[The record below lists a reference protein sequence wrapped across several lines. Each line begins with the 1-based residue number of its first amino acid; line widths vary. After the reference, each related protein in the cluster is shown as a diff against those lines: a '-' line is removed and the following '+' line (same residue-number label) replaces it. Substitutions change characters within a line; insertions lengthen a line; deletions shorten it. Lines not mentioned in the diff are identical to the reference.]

1 MRRIAGILVM
11 LMMSQPGADWGEARA
26 AENAAGIYLLGS
38 KVAMAGYVPPPGT
51 YVTDINYY
59 YSGNASG
66 NAAIGIA
73 LRQIGNITIEA
84 DVNVDANA
92 YINAPIA
99 TWIAPEK
106 VLGGNVGFGL
116 MVPMGW
122 KDVHIGIDTL
132 ATVTLPNQTI
142 IGPGRHFDIND
153 DTTNLGDPLLNALI
167 GWHEG
172 KWHWNLS
179 TLLNVPIGP
188 WDRDSITNISF
199 NHWAL
204 DTSTSVTYLDAA
216 KGHEVSVTAGFTYNW
231 ENPDTDYKTGTEF
244 HIEWGLI
251 QHVSKTFTLGLA
263 GYHYQQVSGDSGAGA
278 SLGDFEGRVTALG
291 PVMTYAFE
299 CGKIPVSTE
308 WKYMHEFDVKNRA
321 EGDMGML
328 TVSMPLSIPGR

>member
-1 MRRIAGILVM
+1 
-11 LMMSQPGADWGEARA
+11 MSV
-26 AENAAGIYLLGS
+26 S
-38 KVAMAGYVPPPGT
+38 VV
-51 YVTDINYY
+51 
-59 YSGNASG
+59 
-66 NAAIGIA
+66 
-73 LRQIGNITIEA
+73 
-84 DVNVDANA
+84 
-92 YINAPIA
+92 
-99 TWIAPEK
+99 
-106 VLGGNVGFGL
+106 

-153 DTTNLGDPLLNALI
+153 NTTNLGDPLLNALI

-172 KWHWNLS
+172 KWHWNMS
-179 TLLNVPIGP
+179 ALLNVPIGP

-244 HIEWGLI
+244 HVEWGLI

-321 EGDMGML
+321 RGRHGNVDGEHAAVRSRPLKPLFCKCDQEAQPAASAGPVAARLRLLGTASAAGEGC
-328 TVSMPLSIPGR
+328 TQCP